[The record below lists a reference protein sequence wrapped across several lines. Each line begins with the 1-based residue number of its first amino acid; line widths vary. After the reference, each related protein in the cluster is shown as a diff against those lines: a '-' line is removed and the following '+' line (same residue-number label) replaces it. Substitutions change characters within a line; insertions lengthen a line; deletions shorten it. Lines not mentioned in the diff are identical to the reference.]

1 MEEQAQQ
8 LSVVNGN
15 LDQGN
20 QEEDAG
26 GQKQR
31 LERLSRRLDELI
43 DIARSSSTSNSG
55 ATHQEA
61 NEESKI
67 EAALDACLKEL
78 RASGGS
84 ARQKAVDSLLAVLR
98 LPNLPDRLQETI
110 AAAISLCSGAY
121 SNGSSSPSRT
131 FTFSPSLRVNIHEID
146 FEDGGV
152 GWKVWGGALLLSLRL
167 VEIPSLVKHKRVLE
181 LGSGCGLCGLLAS
194 KLGATEVVL
203 TDYLP
208 SLLLN
213 LRRNVSLFRSQ
224 RKEIQRQF
232 SYSSRSVSY
241 DSEIT
246 VGPQEES
253 VGAKSET
260 PSQDDYQFP
269 GETSSTTRTIRLRY
283 LDWVETSQAA
293 PLNFQDLDLQ
303 LPPKIPTDEV
313 FDVVMG
319 SDVIYEERLIQPLVA
334 TMARHLAKPHGKGL
348 LVSPIRDKK
357 LLDMFLKEVESFKM
371 GATVVQVEAEEWRRC
386 KAIVNGDAE
395 GSDDEEEQL
404 EQLLLEDD
412 QEGTMRDIDYYDG
425 GYVHI
430 TVTHK
435 LTADTPPPFDI

>member
-1 MEEQAQQ
+1 MEEQ
-8 LSVVNGN
+8 VVNGN
-15 LDQGN
+15 LDQ
-20 QEEDAG
+20 EDREDAK
-26 GQKQR
+26 GQKER
-31 LERLSRRLDELI
+31 LERLSKRLDELI
-43 DIARSSSTSNSG
+43 DIARSSTSSSG
-55 ATHQEA
+55 LQEGD
-61 NEESKI
+61 EEEETKI
-67 EAALDACLKEL
+67 QAAASDALLKEL
-78 RASGGS
+78 RASGAS

-98 LPNLPDRLQETI
+98 LPNLPDRFQETI

-121 SNGSSSPSRT
+121 SHSSSSPSRT

-167 VEIPSLVKHKRVLE
+167 VENPSLVKHKRVLE
-181 LGSGCGLCGLLAS
+181 LGSGCGLCGLLVS

-241 DSEIT
+241 DNEIT

-253 VGAKSET
+253 VGPRSET
-260 PSQDDYQFP
+260 PSQDDYEFP
-269 GETSSTTRTIRLRY
+269 GETSSTTRTVRLRY
-283 LDWVETSQAA
+283 LDWLETTHASS
-293 PLNFQDLDLQ
+293 LNFHNLDLQ
-303 LPPKIPTDEV
+303 LPAKISADET

-319 SDVIYEERLIQPLVA
+319 SDVIYEERLIQPLVS
-334 TMARHLAKPHGKGL
+334 TMSRHLAKPHGKGL
-348 LVSPIRDKK
+348 LVSPIREKR
-357 LLDMFLKEVESFKM
+357 LLDVFLKEVESFKM
-371 GATVVQVEAEEWRRC
+371 RATLVQVEAEEWSRG
-386 KAIVNGDAE
+386 KAIVNGENE
-395 GSDDEEEQL
+395 GSDEEEEEL
-404 EQLLLEDD
+404 LVEDEQG
-412 QEGTMRDIDYYDG
+412 GTMHDIDYYDG

-435 LTADTPPPFDI
+435 PRADPPRDFDV